1 MAKKL
6 YKRKFTEEDLSLVE
20 NYMRRNAN
28 DIFIEVWQNGIEDG
42 DVYVIKAS
50 SLNNAIHQASKYY
63 DSVNAKQ
70 KVVELIMRDKSGD
83 YIPIYHIERNR
94 EGLTNEVIKYAEED
108 VLWGYSI
115 SFYKGGDR
123 EIYND
128 VPYKTKKEALNAV
141 KVDVNNL
148 ASLYGLNKDRFN
160 ISVYKMDC

>member
-70 KVVELIMRDKSGD
+70 KVAELIMRDNSGD
-83 YIPIYHIERNR
+83 YVPIYHIEKNR
-94 EGLTNEVIKYAEED
+94 EGLTFEIIKYAEAD
-108 VLWGYSI
+108 IKWGYTI
-115 SFYKGGDR
+115 SFYKAGDR
-123 EIYND
+123 EVYND
-128 VPYKTKKEALNAV
+128 IPYKTQKEAYNAA
-141 KVDVNNL
+141 KLHVNNL
-148 ASLYGLNKDRFN
+148 SSLYGVPNSRFK
-160 ISVYKMDC
+160 ITTHIMR